1 MIELLTNWMKDLAQ
15 DMLDWLK
22 ENGED
27 FIAEMK
33 DLGLDLFEKLLEGV
47 IFVLGLVAPPEVL
60 ATSLDVISG
69 GLSPALMYLLSQTG
83 IAEGIQIIGGA
94 IMFRLMRKVATLGMW

>member
-1 MIELLTNWMKDLAQ
+1 MIELLTNWLKDLAQ

-27 FIAEMK
+27 FILQMK

-47 IFVLGLVAPPEVL
+47 IFVLSIVAPPDFL
-60 ATSLDVISG
+60 STSLDSISN
-69 GLSPALMYLLSQTG
+69 GLSPSLMYLLSQTG
-83 IAEGIQIIGGA
+83 ISEGIQIIGGA
-94 IMFRLMRKVATLGMW
+94 VMFRLMRKV